1 MIKRIENLANDYS
14 SEEIEKLKL
23 VRGINCDHFEFFDLK
38 EYLITNMY
46 TEEKLFDNS
55 YDS

>member
-1 MIKRIENLANDYS
+1 MIEKIENLANDYS

>member
-1 MIKRIENLANDYS
+1 MIEKIEKLANDYS

-23 VRGINCDHFEFFDLK
+23 VRGINCEHFEFFDLK
-38 EYLITNMY
+38 VYLLSNIF
-46 TEEKLFDNS
+46 TEEKLFDNG

>member
-1 MIKRIENLANDYS
+1 MIKKIEKLANDYS

-23 VRGINCDHFEFFDLK
+23 VRGINCEHFEFFNLK
-38 EYLITNMY
+38 EYLFSNIY
-46 TEEKLFDNS
+46 TEGKLFDNG